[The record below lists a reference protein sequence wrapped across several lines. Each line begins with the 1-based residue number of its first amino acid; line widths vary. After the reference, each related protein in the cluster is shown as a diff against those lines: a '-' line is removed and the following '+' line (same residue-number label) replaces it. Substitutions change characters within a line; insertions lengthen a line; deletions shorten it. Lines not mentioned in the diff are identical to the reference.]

1 MAVRERDTLTA
12 SGGSGDRGLAVSPIV
27 GVLRRAWVDPASW
40 LLAALVVGLLWG
52 LWPNLVSMERKW
64 RHDPRYSHGLLVP
77 VFALVLAYLR
87 AGNPLGRV
95 QGPNW
100 WGVVLVLAGSMVQL
114 VGAFLF
120 FEWVETLSILP
131 YIAGLVVLW
140 GGVST
145 LRWAW
150 APIAFLAFMVPL
162 PYRIESALGWPLQR
176 LATVSSTFL
185 LQTLGLTAGAEGNT
199 IVLEGGRI
207 GVVEACNGLGILFTF
222 LATASAV
229 ALIVDRPIW
238 QKWLVVVSAVP
249 IALVANISRITA
261 TGFLHETVGG
271 PTADLVYH
279 DLAGWLMMPFALAM
293 LWAELSFFTLLAVDF
308 EEASPGCLAGPSSL
322 IPGEPRC

>member
-1 MAVRERDTLTA
+1 LIVSESDTPVILGASEGGGPVGSAGAVDVRQV
-12 SGGSGDRGLAVSPIV
+12 LA
-27 GVLRRAWVDPASW
+27 DPATW
-40 LLAALVVGLLWG
+40 LLAALVAGVLWG

-64 RHDPRYSHGLLVP
+64 LHDPRYSHGMLVP
-77 VFALVLAYLR
+77 VFALVLAYMRVAQFSGR
-87 AGNPLGRV
+87 ARGA
-95 QGPNW
+95 NW
-100 WGVVLVLAGSMVQL
+100 GGVLLVLAGVATQL

-120 FEWVETLSILP
+120 YEWIETLSLLP

-140 GGVST
+140 GGSSC

-150 APIAFLAFMVPL
+150 APIAFLVFMVPL
-162 PYRIESALGWPLQR
+162 PYRVETALGWPLQR

-229 ALIVDRPIW
+229 ALIVDRPVW
-238 QKWLVVVSAVP
+238 QKWLVVLSAVP
-249 IALVANISRITA
+249 IALVANITRITA

-271 PTADLVYH
+271 PTADMVYH
-279 DLAGWLMMPFALAM
+279 DLAGWLMMPFALVM
-293 LWAELSFFTLLAVDF
+293 LWAELAFFSLLVVDF
-308 EEASPGCLAGPSSL
+308 EEAPAASVTEATAVFQ
-322 IPGEPRC
+322 GEPSC